1 MIKKGLI
8 GGAVLLLIFLIYL
21 STMDRKVYYLVLG
34 DSLATSEGAD
44 GLKVRGYTDIVAE
57 NLEKKGVLEEYI
69 KKFAEDGMKV
79 PDLID
84 DIEDNR
90 EIEVNGKTIRIK
102 NALVKADL
110 VTLSIGANDILERLD
125 S

>member
-44 GLKVRGYTDIVAE
+44 GLKVRGYTDIVTE
-57 NLEKKGVLEEYI
+57 NLE
-69 KKFAEDGMKV
+69 
-79 PDLID
+79 
-84 DIEDNR
+84 
-90 EIEVNGKTIRIK
+90 
-102 NALVKADL
+102 
-110 VTLSIGANDILERLD
+110 
-125 S
+125 

>member
-44 GLKVRGYTDIVAE
+44 GLKVRGYTDIVAK
-57 NLEKKGVLEEYI
+57 NL
-69 KKFAEDGMKV
+69 
-79 PDLID
+79 
-84 DIEDNR
+84 
-90 EIEVNGKTIRIK
+90 
-102 NALVKADL
+102 
-110 VTLSIGANDILERLD
+110 
-125 S
+125 